1 MIRNNYYEINSKY
14 NKKIALFSDIHFSI
28 KYNYQ
33 LFLDIINNLKK
44 NKPDYICIPGDIIDN
59 NSVLKKETLKNRLYR
74 FIEELSLISKVII
87 SIGNHEKL
95 YNDSHKEYK
104 ETHDIEFFNKLNN
117 INNVYV
123 LDNENKIF
131 ENINFIGFN
140 LSTNYFKSKED
151 IDMLIE
157 EFNNISNKIDNDK
170 YNILLCHSP
179 IRIMED
185 KVFSKTNIKD
195 IDLILSGHMHNG
207 LVFSVF
213 NKMKGTRGF
222 IDPYH
227 KIFPKLARGTLKKGK
242 TSIVVT
248 GGIIKLAHSTKLD
261 KFNKIFSTD
270 IDYINI

>member
-1 MIRNNYYEINSKY
+1 MIKNNYYDIQSKY
-14 NKKIALFSDIHFSI
+14 NKKIALFSDIHFNI

-33 LFLDIINNLKK
+33 LFLNIINDLKQ

-59 NSVLKKETLKNRLYR
+59 NSVLEKESLKNRLYR
-74 FIEELSLISKVII
+74 FIEELSSISKVII

-95 YNDSHKEYK
+95 YNNGYRDS
-104 ETHDIEFFNKLNN
+104 HDIEFFNK
-117 INNVYV
+117 INDIKNVYV
-123 LDNENKIF
+123 LDNENRIF

-140 LSTNYFKSKED
+140 PSTTYYKEKENID
-151 IDMLIE
+151 ILVKD
-157 EFNNISNKIDNDK
+157 FNEISNKINK
-170 YNILLCHSP
+170 NYYNVLLCHSP

-185 KVFSKTNIKD
+185 KMFFKTNIKE

-207 LVFSVF
+207 LVFSIF
-213 NKMKGTRGF
+213 NKIKGTRGF

-227 KIFPKLARGTLKKGK
+227 NLFPKLARGTLKKGK
-242 TSIVVT
+242 TSIIIT
-248 GGIIKLAHSTKLD
+248 GGVIKLAYDTHLY

>member
-1 MIRNNYYEINSKY
+1 MIKNNYYDLNSKY
-14 NKKIALFSDIHFSI
+14 NKKIALFSDIHFNI

-33 LFLDIINNLKK
+33 LFLDIINNLKN

-59 NSVLKKETLKNRLYR
+59 NSVLEKEILKNRLYH

-87 SIGNHEKL
+87 SIGNHEKI
-95 YNDSHKEYK
+95 YDDYKDSHNV
-104 ETHDIEFFNKLNN
+104 EFFKKLSN

-131 ENINFIGFN
+131 EKINFIGFN
-140 LSTNYFKSKED
+140 PSTAYYKDKENID
-151 IDMLIE
+151 ILIQD
-157 EFNNISNKIDNDK
+157 FMKVSNKIVNSK

-185 KVFSKTNIKD
+185 KMFANTNIKD
-195 IDLILSGHMHNG
+195 INLILSGHMHNG
-207 LVFSVF
+207 LVFSIF
-213 NKMKGTRGF
+213 NKIKGTRGF

-227 KIFPKLARGTLKKGK
+227 KLFPPLARGTLKKGN

-248 GGIIKLAHSTKLD
+248 GGIIKLAYSTHLD

>member
-1 MIRNNYYEINSKY
+1 MIKNNYYELNLKH
-14 NKKIALFSDIHFSI
+14 NKKIALFSDIHFNI

-59 NSVLKKETLKNRLYR
+59 NSVLEKETLKNRLYR
-74 FIEELSLISKVII
+74 FIEELSTISKVII

-95 YNDSHKEYK
+95 YNNGYRDSH
-104 ETHDIEFFNKLNN
+104 DVEFFNKLNN
-117 INNVYV
+117 IKNVYV

-131 ENINFIGFN
+131 DNLNFIGFN
-140 LSTNYFKSKED
+140 PSTEYYRKKED
-151 IDMLIE
+151 INILIKD
-157 EFNNISNKIDNDK
+157 FDKITDKIDKNK

-179 IRIMED
+179 IKIMQEEM
-185 KVFSKTNIKD
+185 FLKTNIKD

-207 LVFSVF
+207 LVFSIF
-213 NKMKGTRGF
+213 NKLKGTRGF
-222 IDPYH
+222 IGPYH
-227 KIFPKLARGTLKKGK
+227 NLFPLFARGTFKKGE
-242 TSIVVT
+242 TSIVIT
-248 GGIIKLAHSTKLD
+248 GGVIKLAYDTHLN